1 MKNIMLDILEKGVCI
16 GEEHNAEYVEL
27 RAEDITQT
35 VVGYSDARVDTLNSI
50 IQSGVACRVLLN
62 GAWGFTCGT
71 VDNIESL
78 VKEACDLAQA
88 ASAHIKEKITLKDI
102 TPHKDTIK
110 TQYQNPPSQIPLE
123 DKISRLDNLYTLIK
137 DYDKRIK
144 AVSIKYTDSHGFKH
158 VVTNEG
164 TQITQETGH
173 VFNYCWVTGKEN
185 GVLTA
190 ARDIVGS
197 TEKGFEY
204 FEEETAQK
212 IANRMSN
219 RVLLQLKGKTPKRG
233 SFPCVLGPG
242 VIGTLAHEALGHLA
256 EADRTLNSSFNGKLG
271 EKVASDI
278 VTMVDSPI
286 EDTFGAS
293 KYDDEGVLMQHV
305 DIIKDGMF
313 CGLLT
318 NREYASKTEMPL
330 CGSARAESFL
340 FSPIIRMRNTF
351 FDKGDFTDE
360 ELFEDID
367 FGYYCIDYRGGQANL
382 SSSFQVGVQEAFEI
396 KNGEI
401 GEPIKDLSI
410 SGIATDALFLIDG
423 VGKKVGFNEGI
434 CGKDN
439 QQARVYTGGPHV
451 KIKQGAILFGG
462 RE

>member
-1 MKNIMLDILEKGVCI
+1 MLDILEKGVHI
-16 GEEHNAEYVEL
+16 GEQHNAEYVEL

-35 VVGYSDARVDTLNSI
+35 VVGYSDARVDNLNSI
-50 IQSGVACRVLLN
+50 IRSGVACRILLN

-71 VDNIESL
+71 ADNIESL
-78 VKEACDLAQA
+78 VKEACTLAQA

-102 TPHKDTIK
+102 TPSKDNIK
-110 TQYQNPPSQIPLE
+110 KQYKMPPSQIPLE
-123 DKISRLDNLYTLIK
+123 DKISRLDNVYTLIK
-137 DYDKRIK
+137 NYDTRIK
-144 AVSIKYTDSHGFKH
+144 AISIKYTDSHGFKYL
-158 VVTNEG
+158 VTNEG

-204 FEEETAQK
+204 FKEETAQK
-212 IANRMSN
+212 IADRMSN

-233 SFPCVLGPG
+233 SFPCILGHG
-242 VIGTLAHEALGHLA
+242 VVGTLAHEALGHLA
-256 EADRTLNSSFNGKLG
+256 EADLTLNSSFNGKLG

-286 EDTFGAS
+286 KGTFGAS

-305 DIIKDGMF
+305 DIIKDGVF
-313 CGLLT
+313 CGVLT
-318 NREYASKTEMPL
+318 DREYAKKTEMPL

-340 FSPIIRMRNTF
+340 FAPVIRMRNTF
-351 FDKGDFTDE
+351 FEKGDLSDE

-367 FGYYCIDYRGGQANL
+367 FGYYCVDYRGGQADL

-396 KNGEI
+396 QNGEI

-410 SGIATDALFLIDG
+410 SGIATDALLLIDG
-423 VGKKVGFNEGI
+423 VGKDIGFNEGI
-434 CGKDN
+434 CGKND
-439 QQARVYTGGPHV
+439 QQARVSTGGPNV
-451 KIKQGAILFGG
+451 RIKKGAILFGG